1 MKRALGSIPGV
12 IVSITILALGLSV
25 FMYARVGT
33 PKLNDMSNRTVQEP
47 LEIATLK
54 DLQQKAVRLRQD
66 QPRRTEPSISTSFI
80 GVGVDVYRSIVS
92 AQNGRALEETTALQR
107 ARIFDNDV
115 HRRFLRLESLPGRTI
130 AAADWVREM
139 QKPALADEIDA
150 PHFTPKKWAKL
161 LKSGE
166 IKGSTWAVIC
176 LWIRSEIDRDVP
188 NLKLEVD
195 RMALRNRWFPYDMT
209 DLEGIKDVVGVEP
222 PTQSLVNLG
231 PLAGQTSILFPL
243 YIEEL
248 LEVPSKERHDKE
260 SKSYSVGEAVYFP
273 RILSW
278 DEPDTQTTKTNSSLL
293 TDPLYISPP
302 SQE

>member
-12 IVSITILALGLSV
+12 IVSLTILALGLWV
-25 FMYARVGT
+25 LVYTRVHT
-33 PKLNDMSNRTVQEP
+33 PKPNDVSNTTVREP
-47 LEIATLK
+47 PETTALK
-54 DLQQKAVRLRQD
+54 DLQQKAIQLQQD
-66 QPRRTEPSISTSFI
+66 QPRRTEPSISTSFV
-80 GVGVDVYRSIVS
+80 GVGVDIYRSIVS
-92 AQNGRALEETTALQR
+92 AQNGQALEETTALRR

-139 QKPALADEIDA
+139 QKPALADNIDA
-150 PHFTPKKWAKL
+150 PHFTVKKWAKF

-166 IKGSTWAVIC
+166 IKGSTYAVIC
-176 LWIRSEIDRDVP
+176 LWIRSEVDRVVP
-188 NLKLEVD
+188 NLKLEVE
-195 RMALRNRWFPYDMT
+195 RTALQDRWFPYDMT
-209 DLEGIKDVVGVEP
+209 DLEEDSGGVEASGKS
-222 PTQSLVNLG
+222 QVNFG
-231 PLAGQTSILFPL
+231 TLAGQTSILFPL

-248 LEVPSKERHDKE
+248 LEVPSKEHRDQD
-260 SKSYSVGEAVYFP
+260 SKSYSSVGEVVYFP

-293 TDPLYISPP
+293 THPLYISPP